1 MTSVKSKLLEI
12 ILDLSNKI
20 EHLSDF
26 ILLGD
31 VLPIAKQSF
40 IALFINLGNLLSGL
54 SVASV
59 LNSLKQQPWI
69 FRIYPQILGTRG
81 ILAGI
86 FSART
91 STSLHLGL
99 IEPSLKRNTSYFYSL
114 GAAMLLLTLAGALV
128 ISILFTFSTLNV
140 LLEVHVIIYSTIL
153 LVAPLSF
160 FIISAIAFKAF
171 KKGLDPDILLYPFSS
186 VINDILISL
195 VFIEIGRLIV
205 RGFSFLLIPVTFFF
219 IAAYIAIGY
228 YVYEREEREVL
239 VSTIKEGF
247 TALLIG
253 LTIELGTGSVL
264 STLLSGE
271 KRVTEIALMYPVML
285 STLGGS
291 ASIIGS
297 MVTTRIA
304 IGEFDFSP
312 QSFKNILQNIIG
324 LQIAS
329 VFFHAILSVIVSLI
343 VGSFYRIFMLF
354 MFAYI
359 SHVLGF
365 IIMIPI
371 ILLTAYE
378 TVKRGL
384 DPDNFVNPIESS
396 IADFVETFSIALV
409 SMIL

>member
-1 MTSVKSKLLEI
+1 MKSKLLEI
-12 ILDLSNKI
+12 VLDLSNKI

-160 FIISAIAFKAF
+160 FIISAIA
-171 KKGLDPDILLYPFSS
+171 
-186 VINDILISL
+186 
-195 VFIEIGRLIV
+195 
-205 RGFSFLLIPVTFFF
+205 
-219 IAAYIAIGY
+219 
-228 YVYEREEREVL
+228 
-239 VSTIKEGF
+239 
-247 TALLIG
+247 
-253 LTIELGTGSVL
+253 
-264 STLLSGE
+264 
-271 KRVTEIALMYPVML
+271 
-285 STLGGS
+285 
-291 ASIIGS
+291 
-297 MVTTRIA
+297 
-304 IGEFDFSP
+304 
-312 QSFKNILQNIIG
+312 
-324 LQIAS
+324 
-329 VFFHAILSVIVSLI
+329 
-343 VGSFYRIFMLF
+343 
-354 MFAYI
+354 
-359 SHVLGF
+359 
-365 IIMIPI
+365 
-371 ILLTAYE
+371 
-378 TVKRGL
+378 
-384 DPDNFVNPIESS
+384 
-396 IADFVETFSIALV
+396 
-409 SMIL
+409 